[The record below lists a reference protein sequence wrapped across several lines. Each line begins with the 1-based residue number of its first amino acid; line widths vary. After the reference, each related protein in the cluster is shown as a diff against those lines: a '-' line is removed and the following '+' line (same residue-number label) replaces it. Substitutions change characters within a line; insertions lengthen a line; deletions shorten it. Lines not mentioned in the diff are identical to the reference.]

1 MRFRARVESH
11 GKTATGI
18 RVPDQLVADLAA
30 GKRPK
35 VAVTINGYRY
45 RTSVAPMGGQFL
57 VGVSA
62 EVRAGAGVA
71 AGDEVDVDIELDT
84 APREVAVPAD
94 LAEAL
99 AGDNEVARFFAGLS
113 YSHQRAY
120 VTWIESAKKD
130 ETRRRRVAQAVV
142 KLRDGRVQA

>member
-11 GKTATGI
+11 GK
-18 RVPDQLVADLAA
+18 
-30 GKRPK
+30 
-35 VAVTINGYRY
+35 
-45 RTSVAPMGGQFL
+45 
-57 VGVSA
+57 
-62 EVRAGAGVA
+62 
-71 AGDEVDVDIELDT
+71 T